1 MNQDLPDH
9 IVIMFADVSG
19 STQLYENLGDTD
31 AHDCISES
39 LNRIV
44 HHASQ
49 HNGHLV
55 ETIGDEAMIMFAKIE
70 DAALAAIDMQQHF
83 FQTPVAHD
91 HFIKIRIGFHYG
103 PIEYDEGHPF
113 GDTVNVAA
121 RVAALC
127 ESGRIIAT
135 DTTVSGLATQQEFQL
150 RPYQTARVKGKSKPI
165 RVQEIVWDR
174 EDSTSMINATQMTQ
188 LTQLESQPLSLQIYY
203 RGKVYE
209 LAAGQ
214 GAFIIGRET
223 HCDLVIDSALASR
236 THARIE
242 FRWGEA
248 ILTDHS
254 TNGTYVEAQRG
265 KREGDGTS
273 IRLHRREAAL
283 HGTGKIAIGTTVQQA
298 QEVNLL
304 GYKIDQH

>member
-1 MNQDLPDH
+1 MNQALPDQ

-39 LNRIV
+39 LNRITR
-44 HHASQ
+44 HALN
-49 HNGHLV
+49 HKGHLV
-55 ETIGDEAMIMFAKIE
+55 ETIGDEAMLMFADVN
-70 DAALAAIDMQQHF
+70 DAASAAVDIQQHF
-83 FQTPVAHD
+83 FREPVTNN
-91 HFIKIRIGFHYG
+91 HFIKIRIGFHFG
-103 PIEYDEGHPF
+103 PIEYDQGHPF

-121 RVAALC
+121 RVASLC
-127 ESGRIIAT
+127 EAGRIIAT
-135 DTTVSGLATQQEFQL
+135 DGTVSLLAPSDLFQV

-174 EDSTSMINATQMTQ
+174 EDATSMVNATQ
-188 LTQLESQPLSLQIYY
+188 LTQLTQLDAQPLRLQLYY
-203 RGKVYE
+203 MGTVYD
-209 LAAGQ
+209 LDPGQ
-214 GAFIIGRET
+214 GAFLIGRDT
-223 HCDLVIDSALASR
+223 HCNLIIDSALASR

-265 KREGDGTS
+265 KREGDGQS
-273 IRLHRREAAL
+273 IRLHRREMAL
-283 HGTGKIAIGTTVQQA
+283 HGTGKIAIGGAVEQA
-298 QEVNLL
+298 SEVSLL
-304 GYKIDQH
+304 GYKID